1 MNKVLQLATQKDLNK
16 AYNIFDE
23 YNRKYFDGK
32 LPKYK
37 LEFSNRFT
45 RKTAYIDYSDKFI
58 RLSSQHLEQFGWDS
72 VSKYLKHE
80 MIHAEMH
87 RRGLNPSRPHGTKFF
102 KAWAEK
108 LDTHVYYPDSEKIGY
123 KYIYECPSCKKQVK
137 RRIKGVWSCRKCGG
151 DRFNSKYKL
160 VIKKEL

>member
-1 MNKVLQLATQKDLNK
+1 MATQKDLEK
-16 AYNIFDE
+16 AYRLFDE
-23 YNRKYFDGK
+23 YNRKYFDSK

-45 RKTAYIDYSDKFI
+45 RKTAYIDYDEKFI
-58 RLSSQHLEQFGWDS
+58 RLSSQHLEKFGWDS

-87 RRGLNPSRPHGTKFF
+87 CRGIDPSRPHATIFF
-102 KAWAEK
+102 KDWAK
-108 LDTHVYYPDSEKIGY
+108 RLDTHVFYPDSEKIGY
-123 KYIYECPSCKKQVK
+123 RYIYECPRCKKQVK

-151 DRFNSKYKL
+151 NRFNAKYKL
-160 VIKKEL
+160 KIKKVL